1 MRYLI
6 IKVLFFV
13 AFVIVVSSCAVEKDS
28 NQRLNAALELAKNN
42 RSELE
47 KVLIHYNSDSLK
59 YISALFLIENM
70 PGHYSYQDSALISH
84 YYREVDRINNKL
96 KGRKSDEIR
105 DSINMIARNL
115 NLKNCKKVMDVE
127 VISSDFLISNIES
140 AFKAWKGRP
149 WAAHLSFEEFCEYLL
164 PYKVHELQPFDNW
177 REEFATYCSDGLDNL
192 KYCDMFKHSTFNA
205 SVILSK
211 NLIDSIHP
219 FLSWSLDFPI
229 YKVSSKVKMSFGKC
243 DDYADLMTSLF
254 RAQGIPT
261 VMDYTPQWAYRDLGH
276 KWNCVLAQT
285 GKNIPF
291 SAFFT
296 EPGAPHKIEEKL
308 AKVFR
313 YTYSINDDLKEL
325 NQIDKYVPTTFKSIF
340 QKDVTREYIN
350 CSDVNFSGIDSPNG
364 FVYLG
369 VSDEDSWSPIH
380 FAYCSDGNVS
390 FKDMGLDCV
399 YILMRYLPNG
409 NVEYLSDPFIL
420 DQCGMSHYFI
430 ADSNNKQSAK
440 LHRKYPTLEYASKYS
455 QRMVG
460 GRFEASNNSLFTN
473 PDTIYVIQDGSAIT
487 QQVNISDSIGK
498 YRYWRYIQSEPDTY
512 CSIAEIIFYN
522 RITHQP
528 VYGKIIGTEGCKHPE
543 YGRVKENVFDN
554 NWLTSFDAPIDRDGW
569 VGMDFGEPIGIEKI
583 IFVGRGD
590 GNSIELGDVYQ
601 LLYWDKDKWTSI
613 GKQKATSSY
622 VEFSEIPS
630 NSILILKDLTKG
642 KNIRIFTLNEE
653 NQQEWH

>member
-219 FLSWSLDFPI
+219 FFKL
-229 YKVSSKVKMSFGKC
+229 VFGF
-243 DDYADLMTSLF
+243 S
-254 RAQGIPT
+254 
-261 VMDYTPQWAYRDLGH
+261 
-276 KWNCVLAQT
+276 
-285 GKNIPF
+285 NI
-291 SAFFT
+291 
-296 EPGAPHKIEEKL
+296 
-308 AKVFR
+308 
-313 YTYSINDDLKEL
+313 
-325 NQIDKYVPTTFKSIF
+325 
-340 QKDVTREYIN
+340 
-350 CSDVNFSGIDSPNG
+350 
-364 FVYLG
+364 
-369 VSDEDSWSPIH
+369 
-380 FAYCSDGNVS
+380 
-390 FKDMGLDCV
+390 
-399 YILMRYLPNG
+399 
-409 NVEYLSDPFIL
+409 
-420 DQCGMSHYFI
+420 
-430 ADSNNKQSAK
+430 
-440 LHRKYPTLEYASKYS
+440 
-455 QRMVG
+455 
-460 GRFEASNNSLFTN
+460 
-473 PDTIYVIQDGSAIT
+473 
-487 QQVNISDSIGK
+487 
-498 YRYWRYIQSEPDTY
+498 
-512 CSIAEIIFYN
+512 
-522 RITHQP
+522 
-528 VYGKIIGTEGCKHPE
+528 
-543 YGRVKENVFDN
+543 
-554 NWLTSFDAPIDRDGW
+554 
-569 VGMDFGEPIGIEKI
+569 
-583 IFVGRGD
+583 
-590 GNSIELGDVYQ
+590 
-601 LLYWDKDKWTSI
+601 
-613 GKQKATSSY
+613 
-622 VEFSEIPS
+622 
-630 NSILILKDLTKG
+630 
-642 KNIRIFTLNEE
+642 
-653 NQQEWH
+653 